1 MAKSSSNPDDVP
13 AVDAA
18 APADPAPAPA
28 GPLVAPAD
36 ESPKRFLV
44 TYGEDSREVVAR
56 DAVEAWAVFCDSIR
70 SWPGAHPPG
79 GKSVEY
85 VGQAS

>member
-1 MAKSSSNPDDVP
+1 MAKKSDDASADESP

-18 APADPAPAPA
+18 APADPAPA

-36 ESPKRFLV
+36 DSPKRYMV

-70 SWPGAHPPG
+70 SWPGAHPMA